1 MWNTALA
8 SRSGGGSAARGLDA
22 SAVAVGLG
30 LLLWTPLALAR
41 WRVDAHV
48 WPYLALSAAFE
59 LAYFAALSAAYARA
73 PAPAVYPVARGA
85 APVLLLAATVLVG
98 AAVPAWTALA
108 VVAIGA
114 GIALTARGFADRRSV
129 PAALP
134 VAACIAGYTI
144 VDARGLHHADPA
156 TYLWLVMLPVS
167 AVLLGL
173 RLGRPGGASALR
185 AQFAFGTVL
194 VGVGIYGA
202 YGLTLAALALVPAAG
217 VPAVA
222 AVRET
227 GILFVVV
234 IGWLTARARPTL
246 SPVIGAAL
254 VFAGVALL
262 GTAF

>member
-1 MWNTALA
+1 VDVVGRFWDRVTAVVPDL
-8 SRSGGGSAARGLDA
+8 
-22 SAVAVGLG
+22 
-30 LLLWTPLALAR
+30 P
-41 WRVDAHV
+41 
-48 WPYLALSAAFE
+48 
-59 LAYFAALSAAYARA
+59 
-73 PAPAVYPVARGA
+73 
-85 APVLLLAATVLVG
+85 ATVLLG
-98 AAVPAWTALA
+98 APVPVWTTLA

-114 GIALTARGFADRRSV
+114 GIALTARGFADRRAML
-129 PAALP
+129 AALP
-134 VAACIAGYTI
+134 VAACIAGYTF

-167 AVLLGL
+167 AVLLGV
-173 RLGRPGGASALR
+173 RLGRAGGASGRPGGGSALR
-185 AQFAFGTVL
+185 AQLTFGTVL

-202 YGLTLAALALVPAAG
+202 YGLTLAALALVPTAG

-262 GTAF
+262 GAAF

>member
-1 MWNTALA
+1 VWNTALA
-8 SRSGGGSAARGLDA
+8 SRPRGLDT

-48 WPYLALSAAFE
+48 WPYVLLSAAFE
-59 LAYFAALSAAYARA
+59 LAYFWALTAAYARA

-85 APVLLLAATVLVG
+85 APVLLLPATVLFG
-98 AAVPAWTALA
+98 TGVPAWTALA
-108 VVAIGA
+108 VLAIGA
-114 GIALTARGFADRRSV
+114 GIVLTARGAGSRGATL
-129 PAALP
+129 AALP
-134 VAACIAGYTI
+134 VAVCIAGYTF

-156 TYLWLVMLPVS
+156 TYLWLVMVPV
-167 AVLLGL
+167 VVGL
-173 RLGRPGGASALR
+173 AGARLARPGGPAALR
-185 AQFAFGTVL
+185 SQFTFGTAL

-202 YGLTLAALALVPAAG
+202 YGLTLAALALVPASG

-234 IGWLTARARPTL
+234 IGWVTARTRPAV
-246 SPVIGAAL
+246 SPSVGAAL

-262 GTAF
+262 GIAF